1 MTASTIQL
9 HCLITTAKVANAK
22 AANAPITFK
31 GNVTVMINEDKHLL
45 LSDIITLLQ
54 GTSGTA
60 LHEAAL
66 YGKVDVVNLLLQCGK
81 LISSKAEILMTIKF

>member
-1 MTASTIQL
+1 M
-9 HCLITTAKVANAK
+9 
-22 AANAPITFK
+22 
-31 GNVTVMINEDKHLL
+31 VMINDNKQLP

-81 LISSKAEILMTIKF
+81 LISSEAEMLVTKNFYS